1 MLLPQDQRIVIEIDG
16 KHYYAN
22 DAGQAQLRLCR

>member
-22 DAGQAQLRLCR
+22 DAGQAQPRLCR